1 MLLIKIWSFYEAWI
15 LGSQYGCLSTFA
27 IEVMTI
33 LLLNKFYDSID
44 HPFDAF
50 YKFLEFYSSV
60 EFERDFISI
69 YGIITYSGDSKPKL
83 NFHHFEED

>member
-1 MLLIKIWSFYEAWI
+1 
-15 LGSQYGCLSTFA
+15 
-27 IEVMTI
+27 MTI